1 MSAARPADAAAG
13 GSGRA
18 VRRRSRVDV
27 ALVAWGVLGF
37 VFLFLPVLVIVGYS
51 FNTGRSMMVWQGFGL
66 DAYRAALS
74 NPAMTGPVRVSLVAG
89 VGTALVATVLGTAA
103 GLALARRGGRWAPA
117 FTLLLALVMVTPEIV
132 DAVSLLPW
140 FVALGSDAGLTVFN
154 AGQVRLVV
162 AHSLFATAVV
172 TFIVRARMAGVDASL
187 EEAAADLYAPP
198 LRRFWGVTFPVVR
211 PAVISGGLL
220 SFTLSLDNTVVSSF
234 VSVAGASPWPVYVFS
249 SVRAG
254 LRPSIAAMSTLM
266 LLLTLVALV
275 AVALVLRRSGDGS
288 SKIAQTLTGG

>member
-1 MSAARPADAAAG
+1 MSAPVRTDPADAPA
-13 GSGRA
+13 RP
-18 VRRRSRVDV
+18 VRRRSRVDTLL
-27 ALVAWGVLGF
+27 ALWGVLGF
-37 VFLFLPVLVIVGYS
+37 LFLFLPVLVIVAYS
-51 FNTGRSMMVWQGFGL
+51 FNTGRSMMIWEGFGL
-66 DAYRAALS
+66 DAYRVALT
-74 NPAMTGPVRVSLVAG
+74 NPAMTGPVRVSLIAG
-89 VGTALVATVLGTAA
+89 VGTAVVATVLGTAA

-140 FVALGSDAGLTVFN
+140 FVALGADLGLRVFDV
-154 AGQVRLVV
+154 GQVRLVI

-220 SFTLSLDNTVVSSF
+220 AFTLSLDNTVISSF
-234 VSVAGASPWPVYVFS
+234 VSVAGSSPWPVYVFS

-288 SKIAQTLTGG
+288 SKIAETLTGG